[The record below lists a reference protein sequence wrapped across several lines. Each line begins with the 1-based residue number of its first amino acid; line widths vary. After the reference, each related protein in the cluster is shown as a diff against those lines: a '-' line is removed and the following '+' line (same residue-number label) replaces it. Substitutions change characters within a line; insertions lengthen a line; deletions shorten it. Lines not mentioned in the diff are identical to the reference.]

1 MNELL
6 MSIDFQPFITSEYI
20 QPHAEV
26 LGESG
31 KTLPQWAGLDS
42 LLFEMDRNLDH
53 YSLESHVEIEWGW
66 QSCVLPLLRKH
77 GLRTPHSCD
86 LQQCG

>member
-1 MNELL
+1 
-6 MSIDFQPFITSEYI
+6 MSIAFQPFITSEYI

-53 YSLESHVEIEWGW
+53 YSLEPVLAQAVEE
-66 QSCVLPLLRKH
+66 RMK
-77 GLRTPHSCD
+77 D
-86 LQQCG
+86 